1 MAKMENEVKWTN
13 RATRQLTMIDQRYVD
28 AIRRKVAILKNF
40 PNVELDIENLGDNKY
55 RLRHGDYRIFFEW
68 KKNEQPKIIRIQKI
82 MRRQSKTYKN

>member
-1 MAKMENEVKWTN
+1 MKNEVKWTN
-13 RATRQLTMIDQRYVD
+13 RAIRQLTMIDQRYVD
-28 AIRRKVAILKNF
+28 AIRKKVAILTNF

-68 KKNEQPKIIRIQKI
+68 EKNEQPKIIRIQKI